1 MNEKQQN
8 EKLQNEKLQK
18 VLARAGFG
26 SRRELEKWIDAGRVS
41 INGKKAKLGDRVGP
55 EDRIHVDGKQLSKQ
69 RVATK
74 KRRVL
79 IYNKPLGEVTTMND
93 PEGRATVFDRLPRIV
108 GGRWI
113 VVGRLDINTMG
124 LLIFTTD
131 GELANKLMHPSSEI
145 EREYAVRV
153 LGEVTPDML
162 TRLTSG
168 IELDDGKASFNT
180 VVRSGGEGANQWYHV
195 TLSEGKNREVRRLWE
210 SQGVT
215 VSRLMRVRY
224 GPITLPKFVRTGR
237 WEELDEQQ
245 MLPLLECVGI
255 AAPKPTTMRFDKREK
270 FKGRGKVKQAVST
283 NPNKRRSRK

>member
-1 MNEKQQN
+1 MIEKQQD
-8 EKLQNEKLQK
+8 EKLQK

-26 SRRELEKWIDAGRVS
+26 SRRELEKWIAAGRVS
-41 INGKKAKLGDRVGP
+41 VNGKKASLGDRVGP
-55 EDRIHVDGKQLSKQ
+55 EDRIHVDGKQISKQ

-79 IYNKPLGEVTTMND
+79 IYNKPLGEVTTNSD
-93 PEGRATVFDRLPRIV
+93 PEGRATVFDHLPRIT
-108 GGRWI
+108 GSRWI

-153 LGEVTPDML
+153 LGEVTPEML
-162 TRLTSG
+162 DKLAKG
-168 IELDDGKASFNT
+168 VELDDGKAHFNSVKRT
-180 VVRSGGEGANQWYHV
+180 GGEGANQWYHV

-224 GPITLPKFVRTGR
+224 GPITLPKFVRSGR
-237 WEELDEQQ
+237 WEELDEQG
-245 MLPLLECVGI
+245 MKPLLECVGI
-255 AAPKPTTMRFDKREK
+255 VAPKPTTSRSDKRDK
-270 FKGRGKVKQAVST
+270 FKGSIKTKPFDKANSS
-283 NPNKRRSRK
+283 KRRNRK

>member
-1 MNEKQQN
+1 MNEKQ
-8 EKLQNEKLQK
+8 QNEKLQK

-26 SRRELEKWIDAGRVS
+26 SRRELEKWIAAGRVS
-41 INGKKAKLGDRVGP
+41 VNGKKATLGDRVAP
-55 EDRIHVDGKQLSKQ
+55 EDKIHVDGKQISKQ
-69 RVATK
+69 RVAEK

-79 IYNKPLGEVTTMND
+79 IYNKPLGEVTTKDD
-93 PEGRATVFDRLPRIV
+93 PEGRKTVFDHLPRIT
-108 GGRWI
+108 GSRWI

-153 LGEVTPDML
+153 LGEVAPEML
-162 TRLTSG
+162 DRLTNG
-168 IELDDGKASFNT
+168 VELEDGKASFNS
-180 VVRSGGEGANQWYHV
+180 VNRAGGEGANQWYHV

-210 SQGVT
+210 SQGVK

-224 GPITLPKFVRTGR
+224 GPITLPKFVRSGR

-245 MLPLLECVGI
+245 MAPLLECVGI
-255 AAPKPTTMRFDKREK
+255 SAPKSTASRAERREK
-270 FKGRGKVKQAVST
+270 FQGKSRGKPSTKT
-283 NPNKRRSRK
+283 NPKNSDLNRRRNRK

>member
-1 MNEKQQN
+1 MIEKQ
-8 EKLQNEKLQK
+8 QNEKLQK

-26 SRRELEKWIDAGRVS
+26 SRRELEKWIAAGRVS
-41 INGKKAKLGDRVGP
+41 VNGKKATLGDRVGP
-55 EDRIHVDGKQLSKQ
+55 DDRIHVDGKQISKQ
-69 RVATK
+69 HVATK

-79 IYNKPLGEVTTMND
+79 IYNKPLGEVTTKSD
-93 PEGRATVFDRLPRIV
+93 PEGRATVFDRLPRIT
-108 GGRWI
+108 GSRWI

-153 LGEVTPDML
+153 LGEVTPEML
-162 TRLTSG
+162 DRLTNG
-168 IELDDGKASFNT
+168 IELDDGKASFNSVNRT
-180 VVRSGGEGANQWYHV
+180 GGEGANQWYHV

-237 WEELDEQQ
+237 WEELDEQD
-245 MLPLLECVGI
+245 MRPLLECVGI
-255 AAPKPTTMRFDKREK
+255 AAPKPSTTRSDRREK
-270 FKGRGKVKQAVST
+270 FKAGGKTKRIDKANTNTDTGR
-283 NPNKRRSRK
+283 RRNRR

>member
-1 MNEKQQN
+1 MIEKQ
-8 EKLQNEKLQK
+8 QNEKLQK

-26 SRRELEKWIDAGRVS
+26 SRRELEKWIAAGRVS
-41 INGKKAKLGDRVGP
+41 VNGKKATLGDRVGP
-55 EDRIHVDGKQLSKQ
+55 DDRIHVDGKQISKQ

-79 IYNKPLGEVTTMND
+79 IYNKPLGEVTTKSD
-93 PEGRATVFDRLPRIV
+93 PEGRATVFDRLPRIT
-108 GGRWI
+108 GSRWI

-153 LGEVTPDML
+153 LGEVTPEML
-162 TRLTSG
+162 DRLTKG
-168 IELDDGKASFNT
+168 VELDDGKASFNSVKRT
-180 VVRSGGEGANQWYHV
+180 GGEGANQWYHV

-224 GPITLPKFVRTGR
+224 GPITLPKFVRSGR
-237 WEELDEQQ
+237 WEELDEQE
-245 MLPLLECVGI
+245 MRPLLESVGI
-255 AAPKPTTMRFDKREK
+255 AAPKPSTARFDRREK
-270 FKGRGKVKQAVST
+270 FKAGGKTKRIDKANTNTDNGR
-283 NPNKRRSRK
+283 RRNRR

>member
-1 MNEKQQN
+1 VIEKQQD
-8 EKLQNEKLQK
+8 EKLQK

-26 SRRELEKWIDAGRVS
+26 SRRELEKWIAAGRVS
-41 INGKKAKLGDRVGP
+41 VNGKKASLGDRVGP
-55 EDRIHVDGKQLSKQ
+55 EDRIHVDGKQISKQ

-79 IYNKPLGEVTTMND
+79 IYNKPLGEVTTNSD
-93 PEGRATVFDRLPRIV
+93 PEGRATVFDRLPRIT
-108 GGRWI
+108 GSRWI

-153 LGEVTPDML
+153 LGEVTPEML
-162 TRLTSG
+162 DKLTKG
-168 IELDDGKASFNT
+168 VELDDGKAHFNSVKRT
-180 VVRSGGEGANQWYHV
+180 GGEGANQWYHV

-224 GPITLPKFVRTGR
+224 GPITLPKFVRSGR
-237 WEELDEQQ
+237 WEELDEQG
-245 MLPLLECVGI
+245 MKPLLESVGI
-255 AAPKPTTMRFDKREK
+255 VAPKPTTSRFDKRDK
-270 FKGRGKVKQAVST
+270 FKGSIKTKPTHKANT
-283 NPNKRRSRK
+283 NTNTGRRRNRK

>member
-1 MNEKQQN
+1 MIEKQ
-8 EKLQNEKLQK
+8 QNEKLQK

-26 SRRELEKWIDAGRVS
+26 SRRELEKWIAAGRVS
-41 INGKKAKLGDRVGP
+41 INGKKATLGDRVGA
-55 EDRIHVDGKQLSKQ
+55 EDRIHVDGKQISKL
-69 RVATK
+69 RVAPK

-79 IYNKPLGEVTTMND
+79 IYNKALGEVTTNSD
-93 PEGRATVFDRLPRIV
+93 PEGRATVFDRLPRMS

-131 GELANKLMHPSSEI
+131 GELANRLMHPSSEI

-162 TRLTSG
+162 EKLTKG
-168 IELDDGKASFNT
+168 IDLEDGKASFNSVKRT
-180 VVRSGGEGANQWYHV
+180 GGEGANQWYHV

-210 SQGVT
+210 ALGVT

-224 GPITLPKFVRTGR
+224 GPITLPKFVRSGR
-237 WEELDEQQ
+237 WEELDEKE
-245 MLPLLECVGI
+245 MKPLLECVGI
-255 AAPKPTTMRFDKREK
+255 VPSKPTTQRSDRRDK
-270 FKGRGKVKQAVST
+270 FKVGGKTKSRDKADRGRGQHH
-283 NPNKRRSRK
+283 RK